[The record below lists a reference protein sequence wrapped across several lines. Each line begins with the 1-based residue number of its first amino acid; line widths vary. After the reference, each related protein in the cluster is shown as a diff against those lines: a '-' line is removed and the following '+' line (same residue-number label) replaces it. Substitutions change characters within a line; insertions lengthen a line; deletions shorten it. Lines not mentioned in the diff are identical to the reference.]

1 MLILQSTIGSF
12 IIKMVNPDTIIT
24 VLIEIG
30 VLYIA
35 YREFKIKTEKNIE
48 LLNKEIELLKVTSS
62 KINTLENNSNLLS
75 KDVDFLRSENQN
87 IKRIL
92 EKIDEKQG
100 KFNEDIHK
108 VKGSS
113 AQIEIYL
120 KQVIDGKL

>member
-1 MLILQSTIGSF
+1 MTIL
-12 IIKMVNPDTIIT
+12 VE
-24 VLIEIG
+24 VG
-30 VLYIA
+30 VLYVA

-48 LLNKEIELLKVTSS
+48 LLNKEIELLKVTSN
-62 KINTLENNSNLLS
+62 KINTLENNSNILS
-75 KDVDFLRSENQN
+75 KDIEFLRNENHN

-113 AQIEIYL
+113 AHIEVYL

>member
-1 MLILQSTIGSF
+1 MLLQSTLGTS
-12 IIKMVNPDTIIT
+12 IIQMVNPNSIMTIL
-24 VLIEIG
+24 VEVG
-30 VLYIA
+30 VLYVA

-48 LLNKEIELLKVTSS
+48 LLNKEIELLKVTSN
-62 KINTLENNSNLLS
+62 KINTLENNSNILS
-75 KDVDFLRSENQN
+75 KDIEFLRNENHN

-113 AQIEIYL
+113 AHIEVYL